1 MFKTNKLIFMK
12 KLLRYNSSKIKLS
25 LPPKMPDSWECCGDG
40 CPHCVWIT
48 YFEDLET
55 YNQTIKKNK
64 K

>member
-1 MFKTNKLIFMK
+1 MK
-12 KLLRYNSSKIKLS
+12 KLLRYNSSKIKLP